1 MELAGGL
8 TVLTGETGAGKT
20 ALLSALK
27 LASGQRA
34 DSKAV
39 RDGAS
44 EALVELRFEE
54 AGQEHVAVR
63 RLSSQGRSR
72 CTLDGQMATVAQLAE
87 ALGSLSICSQHEQV
101 RLLQP
106 AAQVELLDRFISPDG
121 AHLLPYREALGAY
134 RSASRRCRALQD
146 AAAQGAQ
153 ELEYQRFVDAQIAAV
168 SPKPGEYEQLQAEL
182 PRLQN
187 AQQLAEA

>member
-54 AGQEHVAVR
+54 AGQEHVA
-63 RLSSQGRSR
+63 L
-72 CTLDGQMATVAQLAE
+72 
-87 ALGSLSICSQHEQV
+87 
-101 RLLQP
+101 
-106 AAQVELLDRFISPDG
+106 
-121 AHLLPYREALGAY
+121 
-134 RSASRRCRALQD
+134 SASTRGRNCFSSSPCG
-146 AAAQGAQ
+146 AAG
-153 ELEYQRFVDAQIAAV
+153 LFAA
-168 SPKPGEYEQLQAEL
+168 
-182 PRLQN
+182 
-187 AQQLAEA
+187 